1 MNESAL
7 RTLLAAVAEGN
18 STVDDAV
25 AALKTLPYESFPDVT
40 IDHHRAL
47 RCDFPEVIYAE
58 GKTVDQVLNIFS
70 RLTEKNDRVLATRVS
85 AEQAHAVNRAIPN
98 TQHHA
103 VARCLSWRKQPA
115 AESTDAPAIC
125 AICAGTTDLPVLE
138 EARITAEMI
147 DQPVQTIADVGV
159 AGLHRLLG
167 RLDEIRNA
175 RVVIVAAGMD
185 GALPSVVGGLV
196 SAPVIAVPTSVG
208 YGASFNGIAPLL
220 TMLNACAPGVAVVNI
235 DNGFAA
241 GYLAATIARMST
253 NAAT

>member
-1 MNESAL
+1 MNETAL
-7 RTLLAAVAEGN
+7 RQLLAAVAEGQ

-25 AALKTLPYESFPDVT
+25 AALKTLPYESLPDVT

-58 GKTVDQVLNIFS
+58 GKTVDQVVNIFT
-70 RLTEKNDRVLATRVS
+70 RLTDKHDRVLATRVNE
-85 AEQAHAVNRAIPN
+85 AQAVAVAKSIPN
-98 TQHHA
+98 AEYH
-103 VARCLSWRKQPA
+103 VVGRCVSWRREPVNK
-115 AESTDAPAIC
+115 TDATPAIC

-138 EARITAEMI
+138 EARITAELI
-147 DQPVQTIADVGV
+147 DQRVQTIVDVGV

-167 RLDEIRNA
+167 RLEEIQRA
-175 RVVIVAAGMD
+175 KVVIVAAGMD

-220 TMLNACAPGVAVVNI
+220 TMLNACAPGVSVVNI

-241 GYLAATIARMST
+241 GYLAGMIARMASKD
-253 NAAT
+253 